1 MNTRKL
7 FSLTS
12 LGFTAGMLVL
22 TGCSTVNTYERAQ
35 PVARKQMADDKRVV
49 TDASLNRNVNVVGIN
64 ETTISTGF
72 TKVQVELFN
81 KTSSPYSFRYHF
93 DWFDAQGMLVQT
105 PTSSW
110 IDRNIQ
116 GKETMD
122 IISIAPTETAK
133 DFSLKLISK

>member
-1 MNTRKL
+1 MKILN
-7 FSLTS
+7 FFASASLY
-12 LGFTAGMLVL
+12 LAAGLVCL
-22 TGCSTVNTYERAQ
+22 TGCSTVNTVERAR
-35 PVARKQMADDKRVV
+35 PVAQKQMTDDKRVI

-72 TKVQVELFN
+72 TKVQVELLN

-93 DWFDAQGMLVQT
+93 DWFDGQGMLVQT

-110 IDRNIQ
+110 IDRRIQ

-122 IISIAPTETAK
+122 IISVAPTETAK
-133 DFSLKLISK
+133 DFRLKLISK

>member
-1 MNTRKL
+1 MNTSKF
-7 FSLTS
+7 FSIFGLA
-12 LGFTAGMLVL
+12 AGMVAL
-22 TGCSTVNTYERAQ
+22 TGCDTVNTVERAQ
-35 PVARKQMADDKRVV
+35 PIARKQMTDDKRVI

-72 TKVQVELFN
+72 TKVQVELLN

-93 DWFDAQGMLVQT
+93 DWFDGQGMQVQT

-110 IDRNIQ
+110 IDRCIQ

-122 IISIAPTETAK
+122 IISIAPTESAK
-133 DFSLKLISK
+133 DFRLKLISK